1 MLTESLYLS
10 VEGPNGLVEVYEVPV
25 SAERDRWAREGWE
38 SRRQG
43 DAVFQVRFKDQRL
56 DFWQEGEAAT
66 VACELAGVPFGIEP
80 AERPPGRRRGI
91 SIRTEQWR
99 TEP

>member
-1 MLTESLYLS
+1 MLTEQLYLK
-10 VEGPNGLVEVYEVPV
+10 VEGPNGTAEVFEVPV
-25 SAERDRWAREGWE
+25 NTRPDRWASEGWE

-66 VACELAGVPFGIEP
+66 VACELAGVPFGMEYTQR
-80 AERPPGRRRGI
+80 APGRRRGI
-91 SIRTEQWR
+91 SLRQEWHRSQ
-99 TEP
+99 